1 MILLKILVK
10 NFMHINFIYTYEFNK
25 EKNMTGGIGY
35 THALFSSGSYFREIA
50 LEVDKEENG
59 GNKNGLIDGN
69 EIVNFTKKIKE
80 KYNFDFSFENINQSE
95 KRTVAIRDENGH
107 YNYNNVSE
115 LVNEYA
121 GNGTSKV
128 TIFALNGTEDIFQ
141 PKYYSKNTVDISYLD
156 VDKFRKSQE
165 AVEQQEDM
173 LRSAIETREEA
184 EKPQQKSF
192 NELSTWEKIKAYLGY
207 KWLCE

>member
-1 MILLKILVK
+1 
-10 NFMHINFIYTYEFNK
+10 
-25 EKNMTGGIGY
+25 MTGLIGY
-35 THALFSSGSYFREIA
+35 THALFSSGSYFRNIA

-59 GNKNGLIDGN
+59 GNNNGLIDGD
-69 EIVNFTKKIKE
+69 EIVNFKQKIKE
-80 KYNFDFSFENINQSE
+80 KYNFDFSFENIYRSE
-95 KRTVAIRDENGH
+95 KMTVAIKDENGH
-107 YNYNNVSE
+107 YKYNNVSE

-121 GNGTSKV
+121 DNGTSTV
-128 TIFALNGTEDIFQ
+128 TIFALNGTKDIFK

-156 VDKFRKSQE
+156 VDRFRTSQE
-165 AVEQQEDM
+165 AVEQQENM

-192 NELSTWEKIKAYLGY
+192 NELSTWEKFKAYLGY